1 MGEDGKTT
9 YGEPDTIING
19 VEDYGYTGVTATHH
33 SALEHL
39 QVAVRFVA
47 PLPPMLFPRCMSF
60 DTGVIL
66 QVR

>member
-9 YGEPDTIING
+9 YAEPDTIING

-39 QVAVRFVA
+39 QVAVRFA
-47 PLPPMLFPRCMSF
+47 PPPPLLLHAAYLLIMR
-60 DTGVIL
+60 
-66 QVR
+66 

>member
-9 YGEPDTIING
+9 YAEPDTIING

>member
-9 YGEPDTIING
+9 YAEPDTIING

-47 PLPPMLFPRCMSF
+47 PPPPMLFHAACLL
-60 DTGVIL
+60 IL
-66 QVR
+66 G